1 MRERLQVQSL
11 RVVHVIQMQGAYMRI
26 VVRCRIQ
33 GYTLLE
39 VQVQRMWHVCSVA
52 ASSAAA
58 SITLTA
64 AATSCAFSTTAASH
78 ALATTAT
85 VFYNAAATLKPSTTA
100 TTTAQPLP
108 TASCARMQATP
119 RPPKLRRAL
128 QIVHT
133 QLLPR
138 AYNGG

>member
-1 MRERLQVQSL
+1 
-11 RVVHVIQMQGAYMRI
+11 MRI

-85 VFYNAAATLKPSTTA
+85 VFYNAAATLKPSTTTT
-100 TTTAQPLP
+100 TTTATAPPFP
-108 TASCARMQATP
+108 TASCSRMQATP

>member
-11 RVVHVIQMQGAYMRI
+11 RMVHVIQMQRAYMRI

-33 GYTLLE
+33 RYTLLE

-52 ASSAAA
+52 SSSAAA

-64 AATSCAFSTTAASH
+64 AATSCAFATSTASH

-85 VFYNAAATLKPSTTA
+85 FFYTAAATLKPSTTA

-108 TASCARMQATP
+108 TATRARMQATP
-119 RPPKLRRAL
+119 RPPKLRRAFE
-128 QIVHT
+128 IVHT